1 MIDNQLKEK
10 NKIFGLDLMRVMAI
24 LLVLSAHTLWIYHH
38 YSNLLTKAVNFSG
51 FIGVELFFV
60 LSGFLIGKSL
70 LKLFIN
76 PDYDYHSA
84 SIFLRRRWFRIMPNY
99 LFVLILNISVFS
111 FLGYQIE
118 QPWKYFIFL
127 QNFAHPMLPFFP
139 ESWSMSIKEIPY
151 FILPF
156 VFLVLA
162 KFGKSANRNR
172 LFLFTILTSIGLI
185 VIAKFEYHLH
195 INYHTLPQWNVSL
208 RSVALYRMDS
218 VLIGILASWIQYNY
232 LESWIKSAKVA
243 AVFGLMILAMLAILV
258 GFVKLTIQDYPF
270 FWNILF
276 LPSISIAAALLLPA
290 FSEWKSGPD
299 KFRRPIQF
307 LGAISYSVYLL
318 HYSFILYLMKYF
330 IDTDAFN
337 LWELHAFTL
346 AYLLVTFVL
355 SYCLYTFFEKPLMK
369 IRAQKI

>member
-1 MIDNQLKEK
+1 MIGHPLQEK
-10 NKIFGLDLMRVMAI
+10 NKIFGLDLMRVLAI
-24 LLVLSAHTLWIYHH
+24 LLVLAAHILWIYHN

-70 LKLFIN
+70 LRLFLN
-76 PDYDYHSA
+76 PDYNYQSV

-99 LFVLILNISVFS
+99 LFVLLLNITVFT

-118 QPWKYFIFL
+118 DAWKYFFFL
-127 QNFAHPMLPFFP
+127 QNFSHPMLPFFP

-162 KFGKSANRNR
+162 KVAKRVSRNQ
-172 LFLFTILTSIGLI
+172 LFVIAILTCI
-185 VIAKFEYHLH
+185 VLVLLAKVEYHLH
-195 INYHTLPQWNVSL
+195 NENHTLPKWNISL

-218 VLIGILASWIQYNY
+218 VLIGILASWLQYNY
-232 LESWIKSAKVA
+232 LEFWRKSVMA
-243 AVFGLMILAMLAILV
+243 ALIFGLLILGTLAVLV
-258 GFVKLTIQDYPF
+258 GFIKLPIVDYPI
-270 FWNILF
+270 FWNLLF
-276 LPSISIAAALLLPA
+276 LPSISVASALLLPF
-290 FSEWKSGPD
+290 FSQWKNGPERLR
-299 KFRRPIQF
+299 KPIQF

-330 IDTDAFN
+330 IDTST
-337 LWELHAFTL
+337 FTL
-346 AYLLVTFVL
+346 WQLHTFTVIYLAITFVG
-355 SYCLYTFFEKPLMK
+355 STCLYEFFEKPLMK
-369 IRAQKI
+369 IREQKM

>member
-1 MIDNQLKEK
+1 MIDHPLKEK
-10 NKIFGLDLMRVMAI
+10 NKIFGLDLMRVLAI
-24 LLVLSAHTLWIYHH
+24 LLVLAAHILWIYHD

-70 LKLFIN
+70 FRLFIN
-76 PDYDYHSA
+76 PDYNYQSA

-99 LFVLILNISVFS
+99 LFVLLLNIAVFS
-111 FLGYQIE
+111 YLGYQIE
-118 QPWKYFIFL
+118 DAWKYFFFL
-127 QNFAHPMLPFFP
+127 QNFSHPMLPFFP

-156 VFLVLA
+156 VFLVWA
-162 KFGKSANRNR
+162 RFGNAANRNKQ
-172 LFLFTILTSIGLI
+172 FLITLLICIGLI
-185 VIAKFEYHLH
+185 LLAKVEYHLH
-195 INYHTLPQWNVSL
+195 NENHTLAKWNISL

-232 LESWIKSAKVA
+232 LEFWKKSVKPAL
-243 AVFGLMILAMLAILV
+243 VFGLLILAMLAVFV
-258 GFVKLTIQDYPF
+258 GFIKLQIIDYPV

-276 LPSISIAAALLLPA
+276 LPLISVAAASLLPF
-290 FSEWKSGPD
+290 FSEWKQGPERLR
-299 KFRRPIQF
+299 KPIQF

-330 IDTDAFN
+330 IDTSAFD
-337 LWELHAFTL
+337 LWELHTFTI
-346 AYLLVTFVL
+346 AYLAITFVL
-355 SYCLYTFFEKPLMK
+355 STALYEYFEKPLMK
-369 IRAQKI
+369 IREQKM

>member
-24 LLVLSAHTLWIYHH
+24 LLVLSAHTLWIYHN

-70 LKLFIN
+70 FRLFIN
-76 PDYDYHSA
+76 PDYNYHSA

-99 LFVLILNISVFS
+99 LFVLILNITVFS
-111 FLGYQIE
+111 FLGYQIR
-118 QPWKYFIFL
+118 QPWKYFVFL

-156 VFLVLA
+156 VFLALA

-172 LFLFTILTSIGLI
+172 LFLFTILTFIAFI

-232 LESWIKSAKVA
+232 LEFWIKSAKVA

-299 KFRRPIQF
+299 KFRNPIQF

-330 IDTDAFN
+330 IDTDTFN
-337 LWELHAFTL
+337 LWQLHVFTL
-346 AYLLVTFVL
+346 AYLLITFVL

-369 IRAQKI
+369 IREQKI